1 MKKTQLNELNA
12 LGAFEDL
19 ELFDKNGNVVYKF
32 LSYSKGGWWKSTY
45 DEKGNQLIYE
55 DSSGYWY
62 KYTYDEK
69 GNELTYEDSNDYWR
83 KSTYDEKGNK
93 LTFEDSHGDWVKY
106 TYDEKGNELTYE
118 DSDGTKIGFD
128 IPEFTMGELVK
139 KIGYN
144 FKIKK

>member
-1 MKKTQLNELNA
+1 MKKTQLNA

-32 LSYSKGGWWKSTY
+32 FTNSN
-45 DEKGNQLIYE
+45 D
-55 DSSGYWY
+55 YWS

-69 GNELTYEDSNDYWR
+69 GNELTFENSKGDWW

-93 LTFEDSHGDWVKY
+93 LTFEDADGYWWKY
-106 TYDEKGNELTYE
+106 TYDEKGNQLTHENSKGGWSKRTYDEKGNELTYE
-118 DSDGTKIGFD
+118 DSDGIKKGFD
-128 IPEFTMGELVK
+128 IPEFTMEELVK